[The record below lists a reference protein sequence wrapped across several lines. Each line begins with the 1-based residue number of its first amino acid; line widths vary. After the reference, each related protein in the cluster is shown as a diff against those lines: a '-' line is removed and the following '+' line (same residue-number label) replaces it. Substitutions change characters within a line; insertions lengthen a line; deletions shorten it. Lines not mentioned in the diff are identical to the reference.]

1 MITIDG
7 SKGEGGGQI
16 LRSALTLSAMTGQPF
31 RIEKIRAKRP
41 KPGLM
46 RQHLTCVE
54 AAAAI
59 CGGQAQGA
67 EIGSTELSFTPGE
80 LRSGDFEFSVGTAG
94 STGLV
99 FQTVFPALLA
109 CEEISNLTLKGGTHN
124 PASPSFE
131 AITES
136 YLPAIATGDIRVD
149 AEIISRGFY
158 PAGGGEWRAT
168 VHPSERTQPIELID
182 RGELAAIS
190 AEAMV
195 SNLPDD
201 IAKREL
207 AVLQRRLAL
216 SDSDLHL
223 RTHRTPGPG
232 NFALVRMR
240 FEKTQEVFVG
250 FGQTGVSAEKVGE
263 RLAETVKRF
272 LKSDAAVGHFL
283 ADQLLIPM
291 ALGAGGKF
299 TMLRPSRHFETNVEI
314 IKRFLDIN
322 IDYAADDNGV
332 WIVEV
337 REA

>member
-7 SKGEGGGQI
+7 SKGEGGGQV
-16 LRSALTLSAMTGQPF
+16 LRSALILSAMTGQPF

-80 LRSGDFEFSVGTAG
+80 LRSG
-94 STGLV
+94 LV

-136 YLPAIATGDIRVD
+136 YLPALAAGDIRVD

-168 VHPSERTQPIELID
+168 VYPSERTQPIELID

-232 NFALVRMR
+232 NCALVRMR

-272 LKSDAAVGHFL
+272 LKSDAAVGQFL

-299 TMLRPSRHFETNVEI
+299 TMLRPSRHFETNVEV

-337 REA
+337 RGA

>member
-31 RIEKIRAKRP
+31 RIERIRAKRP

-59 CGGQAQGA
+59 CGGHAENA
-67 EIGSTELSFTPGE
+67 EIGSTELLFTPGE
-80 LRSGDFEFSVGTAG
+80 LRSGDFVFSVGTAG

-109 CEEISNLTLKGGTHN
+109 CEEGSSLTLKGGTHN

-131 AITES
+131 AIAEG
-136 YLPAIATGDIRVD
+136 YLPALAKGDIHVD

-158 PAGGGEWRAT
+158 PAGGGEWRA
-168 VHPSERTQPIELID
+168 VIHPSARTQPIELID
-182 RGELAAIS
+182 RGELVAVS

-201 IAKREL
+201 IARREL

-216 SDSDLHL
+216 SDDDLRL

-232 NFALVRMR
+232 NCALVRLK
-240 FEKTQEVFVG
+240 FEKTQELFVG
-250 FGQTGVSAEKVGE
+250 FGQSGLSAEKVGE

-272 LKSDAAVGHFL
+272 LGSGAAVGPFL
-283 ADQLLIPM
+283 ADQLLVPM

-299 TMLRPSRHFETNVEI
+299 TMLRPSRHFETNVDV
-314 IKRFLDIN
+314 IKRFLDVN
-322 IDYAADDNGV
+322 IDYESGGKGL
-332 WIVEV
+332 WTVEV
-337 REA
+337 CR